1 MFGCCCTEKEE
12 AFDSLAVDEKDSKL
26 VKSAPALSKS
36 ATSDS
41 AALDQ
46 KNCYMV
52 TLPRGSDGK
61 PDLGVEKSDADY
73 LMIKKMTPG
82 VVAWN
87 ELNPASHHIGVFDR
101 IVEVNGQAGPG
112 KDMGRALETPSTGD
126 VTLVLQRP
134 STRVLTLKRPGK
146 LGIIANY
153 MPNYSLK
160 PWIDTVAEGL
170 VADWNKANPDSCI
183 REHDRIMSVNGVP
196 LVSQHVERIVK
207 SVSIMC
213 QCCVDFPAN
222 SVGLRSHPPEEVV
235 LQMRKQDDTLEIVVM
250 HYVP

>member
-36 ATSDS
+36 ATADS
-41 AALDQ
+41 AAMDQ

-52 TLPRGSDGK
+52 TLPRGPDGK

-82 VVAWN
+82 VAAWN

-101 IVEVNGQAGPG
+101 IVEVNGQAGLG

-183 REHDRIMSVNGVP
+183 REHDRIMSVNGV
-196 LVSQHVERIVK
+196 
-207 SVSIMC
+207 
-213 QCCVDFPAN
+213 
-222 SVGLRSHPPEEVV
+222 SHPPEEVV